1 MAKIINFKKWRK
13 LKRKLKVI
21 ELLKNFGRYFEIR
34 RK

>member
-1 MAKIINFKKWRK
+1 MAKIINFKKWRT

-21 ELLKNFGRYFEIR
+21 ELLKKFGKYFEIR